1 MPSTLE
7 YGRSTAPHHRGD
19 AHGTGEDRHVRV
31 ARAEHRDQADQA
43 PFRHLAEHRRRQ
55 LLADDDGLFRVG
67 QVLLAF
73 FLEVSEQA
81 ATDVLD
87 VGGALAEIGVVHQ
100 LEALHVLH
108 HHLAQ
113 GALGPLAG
121 TDDALD
127 LVADGG
133 IVEHHQVD
141 VEQRA
146 FFLAQLAGELAR
158 QRAHVG
164 ANALQGLLEQGD
176 LGVDVVDLLVRH
188 HFQVGRRQ
196 HHHRLAH
203 PDPGGAG
210 HADELGFLDALA
222 ELAQAAD
229 RTGRLGM
236 RDDPGELGAHGD
248 EEGFLAFVEL
258 AALLLLHHQHP
269 HHPPMV
275 DDRRAEERRVALLAG
290 LGEIAVARVGG
301 GVLQVERLLA
311 GADQADQAFAG
322 SHADL
327 ADGTLVEAFGGH
339 QDETLGLGVEQVHRA
354 DLGTHGFLDPLH
366 DDAQRRLQILGGV
379 HFLDDLAQRV
389 EHARGLVS
397 VFSPAPE
404 GAGPVPSGRGG
415 RPRA

>member
-1 MPSTLE
+1 MARARIATCELPEPSTE
-7 YGRSTAPHHRGD
+7 TRPTRRPSGTSPSIAGD
-19 AHGTGEDRHVRV
+19 S
-31 ARAEHRDQADQA
+31 
-43 PFRHLAEHRRRQ
+43 
-55 LLADDDGLFRVG
+55 LADDDGLFRVG

-73 FLEVSEQA
+73 FLEVGEQA
-81 ATDVLD
+81 ATYVLD

-203 PDPGGAG
+203 SDPGGAG

-236 RDDPGELGAHGD
+236 RDDPGE
-248 EEGFLAFVEL
+248 
-258 AALLLLHHQHP
+258 P
-269 HHPPMV
+269 
-275 DDRRAEERRVALLAG
+275 
-290 LGEIAVARVGG
+290 
-301 GVLQVERLLA
+301 
-311 GADQADQAFAG
+311 
-322 SHADL
+322 
-327 ADGTLVEAFGGH
+327 
-339 QDETLGLGVEQVHRA
+339 
-354 DLGTHGFLDPLH
+354 
-366 DDAQRRLQILGGV
+366 
-379 HFLDDLAQRV
+379 
-389 EHARGLVS
+389 
-397 VFSPAPE
+397 
-404 GAGPVPSGRGG
+404 GRSW
-415 RPRA
+415 